1 MKKLFWLLLILLWCA
16 PAAAWHDAVKMC
28 DPVKANMAK
37 PSGVSNSIS
46 FKATELSPQS
56 EDLLEFEAGTHHNE
70 PAVRGIVIFEYHSSK
85 KQSDFHHVFT
95 DNLVLARKGDMF
107 AQYNLGLIYRDGMG
121 VPPDPEQALEWFAK
135 AAEQGYAPAQ
145 FALGSLYYTGMGTER
160 DYETAF
166 SLFQR
171 AAAQDHALA
180 QYTLGIMYDSGR
192 GVRRNEL
199 RALDWYRLSAAN
211 GCALAQY
218 NLGVI
223 YYRGRLVQQDYA
235 VALEWYTKAAEQ
247 NDAEAQYNLGLMYY
261 RGQGTAK
268 NLTEAFRWLT
278 MAAQNGVPDAEPV
291 LTDIIDEMDAEAVGA
306 ARNQAMEKQQ
316 EYSRIRMD

>member
-1 MKKLFWLLLILLWCA
+1 MKKLVLLLFLLLWY
-16 PAAAWHDAVKMC
+16 PPVYGWHDAVKMC
-28 DPVKANMAK
+28 DPVKAGAIK
-37 PSGVSNSIS
+37 SLGSSNSAS
-46 FKATELSPQS
+46 FSAKESAAPS
-56 EDLLEFEAGTHHNE
+56 EILEFEAEMHHDDTT
-70 PAVRGIVIFEYHSSK
+70 VQGLMIFEYHSPK
-85 KQSDFHHVFT
+85 KAPDAHHILT
-95 DNLVLARKGDMF
+95 DNLEQAREGDMF
-107 AQYNLGLIYRDGMG
+107 AQYNLGLIYRDGLG
-121 VPPDPEQALEWFAK
+121 VSPNRQLALEWFTK

-145 FALGSLYYTGMGTER
+145 FELGSLYYTGTGVEQ

-180 QYTLGIMYDSGR
+180 QYTLGIMYDNGR

-235 VALEWYTKAAEQ
+235 VALDWYTKAAEQ

-268 NLTEAFRWLT
+268 NLVEAFRWLT
-278 MAAQNGVPDAEPV
+278 MAAQNGVPNAAPV
-291 LTDIIDEMDAEAVGA
+291 LSDIISEIDAEAVGA
-306 ARNQAMEKQQ
+306 ARNQAIEKQQ